1 MISNRVDAIL
11 CDLDDTLLDHSR
23 AAESAFRLWAADQNI
38 EPNGSH
44 WRHWR
49 DAERAIPPEPH
60 LGVSMSL
67 TRTRR
72 MTRFLRSVASDQAV
86 PTTDEQLEMYD
97 RYLAYYEEL
106 WQLYSDVVES
116 LSRLRRRFPIGI
128 LTNGASAMQHKKI
141 ERTGAGTVVDFIIV
155 SEDIGFAKP
164 APEAFLIT
172 EEHLRQPDQVLRDW
186 RMLTVRAHIAVQV
199 VPAGGEVH
207 GLVGEDVRRTEV
219 PEALKERPQHGPDQS
234 RPLHP
239 PDPRRRSPHPRSPG
253 TGRARRVRSTRIPSP
268 SPGAS
273 STWQT
278 AASPFPTPLRTRRRR
293 PSGSSPTRPSGSSPT
308 STRESARSS
317 AGDPPAASS
326 RCTR

>member
-128 LTNGASAMQHKKI
+128 LTNGASAMQHRKI
-141 ERTGAGTVVDFIIV
+141 ERTGVGTVVDFIIV

-164 APEAFLIT
+164 APEAFLISSERFGLSAERVLYIGDDVAIDIDGAASAGLQAAHLVRT
-172 EEHLRQPDQVLRDW
+172 GPRGPSALRQ
-186 RMLTVRAHIAVQV
+186 LTAK
-199 VPAGGEVH
+199 
-207 GLVGEDVRRTEV
+207 LLD
-219 PEALKERPQHGPDQS
+219 S
-234 RPLHP
+234 
-239 PDPRRRSPHPRSPG
+239 
-253 TGRARRVRSTRIPSP
+253 
-268 SPGAS
+268 
-273 STWQT
+273 
-278 AASPFPTPLRTRRRR
+278 
-293 PSGSSPTRPSGSSPT
+293 
-308 STRESARSS
+308 
-317 AGDPPAASS
+317 
-326 RCTR
+326 